1 MYLDRPSQRDVTWC
15 ESGSP
20 LYNITCAR
28 IVEYGDRDVRSHWL
42 TQLIK
47 LPWIVLCVL
56 LKVLYY
62 LSILLCNQL
71 PTANFHLKFLNSVK
85 TLANIVQSIAKQ
97 VAIFCVWLKQ
107 LIVHTCLLLV
117 VWHTWPPGGSQYIM
131 DTLAYPVHKP
141 GAKKCLVLNKT
152 FLFSRSLMFCC
163 SGELIQSIFF
173 LCSCFFRIS
182 SSSFSLLTCSIFSSF
197 SCTWQ

>member
-1 MYLDRPSQRDVTWC
+1 M
-15 ESGSP
+15 
-20 LYNITCAR
+20 
-28 IVEYGDRDVRSHWL
+28 
-42 TQLIK
+42 
-47 LPWIVLCVL
+47 CVL

-71 PTANFHLKFLNSVK
+71 PTANFHLKFLNPVK

-97 VAIFCVWLKQ
+97 VAIFSVWFKTTHCAHIPLTGCLAHLATRQ
-107 LIVHTCLLLV
+107 LAIYHGHSGT
-117 VWHTWPPGGSQYIM
+117 
-131 DTLAYPVHKP
+131 PVHKP
-141 GAKKCLVLNKT
+141 GVKKCLVLNKT
-152 FLFSRSLMFCC
+152 YLFSRSLMFCC

-197 SCTWQ
+197 SCT